1 MRNRKNRQIKRIVEF
16 CQRLRARFDA
26 GEHWDLRAT
35 GDFCIVPSHWELS
48 DLKKNFKAVNPRW
61 YEQLKPPLPD

>member
-1 MRNRKNRQIKRIVEF
+1 MRNRKNRQNKKIVEV
-16 CQRLRARFDA
+16 CQRLRARFDT

-48 DLKKNFKAVNPRW
+48 DLKKTS
-61 YEQLKPPLPD
+61 KPSTRAGMNN